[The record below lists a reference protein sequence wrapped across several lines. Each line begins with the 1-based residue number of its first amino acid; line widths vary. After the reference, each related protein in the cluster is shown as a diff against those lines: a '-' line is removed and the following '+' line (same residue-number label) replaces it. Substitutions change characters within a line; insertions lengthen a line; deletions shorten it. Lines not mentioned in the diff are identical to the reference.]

1 MVKFDEFDD
10 ELDEEEEDFNDDEVI
25 TYACEDCDYRWEI
38 SNEDGYEDIEFL
50 ICPMC
55 GSAHITEF

>member
-1 MVKFDEFDD
+1 MVDLDDIDDDFDD
-10 ELDEEEEDFNDDEVI
+10 ENEESLDDEVI

-38 SNEDGYEDIEFL
+38 SEDGDETEFL